1 MNIKG
6 IEKCIL
12 KMINILVVI
21 EWNINIYNEI
31 EIFKENF
38 YVSINY
44 VIYIMIEEIWR
55 FSLWFSILKIW
66 FIIV

>member
-1 MNIKG
+1 MKIKG

-12 KMINILVVI
+12 KMLNILVVI

-55 FSLWFSILKIW
+55 FSVYDL
-66 FIIV
+66 VY

>member
-1 MNIKG
+1 MKIKG

-12 KMINILVVI
+12 KMLNILVVK

>member
-1 MNIKG
+1 MKIKG

-12 KMINILVVI
+12 KMLNTLVVK

>member
-1 MNIKG
+1 MKIKG

-12 KMINILVVI
+12 KMLNILVVK

-44 VIYIMIEEIWR
+44 VIYFMIEEIWR

>member
-1 MNIKG
+1 MKIKG

-12 KMINILVVI
+12 KMLNILVVI

>member
-1 MNIKG
+1 MKIKG

-12 KMINILVVI
+12 KMLNILVVI

-38 YVSINY
+38 YASINY

-55 FSLWFSILKIW
+55 FSVYDL
-66 FIIV
+66 VY

>member
-1 MNIKG
+1 MKIKG

-12 KMINILVVI
+12 KMLNILVVK

-55 FSLWFSILKIW
+55 FSVYDL
-66 FIIV
+66 VY

>member
-1 MNIKG
+1 MKIKG

-12 KMINILVVI
+12 KMLNILVVK

-44 VIYIMIEEIWR
+44 VIYIMIEEI
-55 FSLWFSILKIW
+55 
-66 FIIV
+66 

>member
-1 MNIKG
+1 MKIKG

-12 KMINILVVI
+12 KMLNILVVK

-44 VIYIMIEEIWR
+44 VIYFMIEEIWR
-55 FSLWFSILKIW
+55 FSVYDL
-66 FIIV
+66 VY

>member
-1 MNIKG
+1 MKIKG
-6 IEKCIL
+6 LEKCIL
-12 KMINILVVI
+12 KMLNILVVI

-55 FSLWFSILKIW
+55 FSVYDL
-66 FIIV
+66 VY

>member
-1 MNIKG
+1 MKIKG

-12 KMINILVVI
+12 KMLNILVVK

-55 FSLWFSILKIW
+55 FSFYDL
-66 FIIV
+66 VY

>member
-1 MNIKG
+1 MKIKG

-12 KMINILVVI
+12 KMLNILVVI

-44 VIYIMIEEIWR
+44 VIYFMIEEIWR
-55 FSLWFSILKIW
+55 FSVYDL
-66 FIIV
+66 VY

>member
-1 MNIKG
+1 MKIKG
-6 IEKCIL
+6 IEKCRL
-12 KMINILVVI
+12 KMLNILVVI

-44 VIYIMIEEIWR
+44 VIYIMIEEIW
-55 FSLWFSILKIW
+55 WFSVYDL
-66 FIIV
+66 VY

>member
-1 MNIKG
+1 MKIKG

-12 KMINILVVI
+12 KMLNILVVI

-55 FSLWFSILKIW
+55 FSFYDL
-66 FIIV
+66 VY

>member
-1 MNIKG
+1 MKIKG

-12 KMINILVVI
+12 KMLNILVVI

-55 FSLWFSILKIW
+55 FSVYEL
-66 FIIV
+66 VY